1 MEMLRDAKALKV
13 IANEQGVNI
22 WDLEFYRYS
31 SDVERVVNDALG
43 EFASEYDTEAIIERA
58 FGWYVPKSCY
68 VNIVSH
74 DTFWQIVE
82 ECELTH
88 VERSR
93 TR

>member
-1 MEMLRDAKALKV
+1 MEMVRDAKALKA

-22 WDLEFYRYS
+22 WDLEFYYYS
-31 SDVERVVNDALG
+31 SDLERVVNDALG
-43 EFASEYDTEAIIERA
+43 EFEGEFDTEAIIERA
-58 FGWYVPKSCY
+58 FGWYVPRSRY
-68 VNIVSH
+68 VSIVSP

-88 VERSR
+88 TERSR